1 MFAGSQAQGV
11 TSGGSIGG
19 CSQGGFRSFFQPADE
34 PLGVYGLTLL

>member
-19 CSQGGFRSFFQPADE
+19 CGNGFQSFFQPADE
-34 PLGVYGLTLL
+34 ALSVYGLTLL